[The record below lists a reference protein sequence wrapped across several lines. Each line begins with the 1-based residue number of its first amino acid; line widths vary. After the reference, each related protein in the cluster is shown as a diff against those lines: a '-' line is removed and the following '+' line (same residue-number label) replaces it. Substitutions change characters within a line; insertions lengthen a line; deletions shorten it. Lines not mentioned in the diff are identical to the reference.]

1 MDKFKKFVEAIAE
14 DGCPKDME
22 HRIGCHGD
30 CLKCY
35 MEHAKKLLD
44 EDAAQ
49 PEKSREINTEGKPFV
64 TTARGDFHLLAPK
77 RPKLRKRLKKLLKRW
92 DQMRFLSCGEASL
105 LDGCTDDLKREL
117 DEH

>member
-1 MDKFKKFVEAIAE
+1 MGKMRKFVEMVAK
-14 DGCPKDME
+14 DGCPKDTE
-22 HRIGCHGD
+22 HRIGCNGD

-64 TTARGDFHLLAPK
+64 TTTRGDFHLLAPK

-92 DQMRFLSCGEASL
+92 DQMRFLDYEGAIV
-105 LDGCTDDLKREL
+105 LDRCTDDLKREL